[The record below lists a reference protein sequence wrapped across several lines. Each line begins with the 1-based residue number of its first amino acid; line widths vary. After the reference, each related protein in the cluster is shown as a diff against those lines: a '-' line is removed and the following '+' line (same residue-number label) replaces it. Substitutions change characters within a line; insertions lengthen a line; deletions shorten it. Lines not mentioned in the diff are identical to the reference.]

1 VKKILRFR
9 DIEQASYTLIGFIP
23 YLLAIYLV
31 MFLDIEPTPTI
42 LFAGVLALG
51 AHLTGYTLIRR
62 FGKQLSNV
70 YDLTGKAAGSED
82 KKAIEIN
89 QKSPDE
95 LTGIIRNFNAL
106 MAESSRSNHNFNE
119 VTTKLLIYT
128 REIERYQSRLRDEA
142 VSRSRLSRYVDKSV
156 ADRIAS
162 SPAEDV
168 LLKNI
173 RQEATIL
180 FADIRGFTS
189 ISEHMGPEAVLD
201 FLSAYFDAMVSIIFS
216 HDGILD
222 KFIGD
227 ELMATFGVL
236 GNPDDGPFNAVKA
249 AVAMQLR
256 TQSLMSEFRRKKF
269 PAFEIGIGINTG
281 PVVMGSVGSRNRM
294 DYTVI
299 GDAVNVA
306 SRLQE
311 FAEGQS
317 IVVGEET
324 YMRCK
329 ARVSMDPRGGVMVR
343 NRLKPVKCYEVKR

>member
-1 VKKILRFR
+1 MKKILRFR

-31 MFLDIEPTPTI
+31 VLLDIEPTPTI
-42 LFAGVLALG
+42 LLAGMLSLG

-62 FGKQLSNV
+62 FGKQLTDV

-82 KKAIEIN
+82 KKAIKIN
-89 QKSPDE
+89 RKSPDE

-106 MAESSRSNHNFNE
+106 MEESTRSNHNFNE

-128 REIERYQSRLRDEA
+128 REIERYQSRLKDEA

-156 ADRIAS
+156 ADMIAS
-162 SPAEDV
+162 SPEDV
-168 LLKNI
+168 LLQNV

-180 FADIRGFTS
+180 FADIRGFTG
-189 ISEHMGPEAVLD
+189 ISEHMRPEAVLD
-201 FLSAYFDAMVSIIFS
+201 FLSAYFDAMVNIIFS

-227 ELMATFGVL
+227 ELMASFGVL
-236 GNPDDGPFNAVKA
+236 GHPDDGPFNAVKA

-256 TQSLMSEFRRKKF
+256 TRSLMSEFRKKKY

-311 FAEGQS
+311 YAEGQS

-329 ARVSMDPRGGVMVR
+329 ARVPMDPRGEVMVR
-343 NRLKPVKCYEVKR
+343 NRLKPVKCYAVKK